1 MLPLRGKAGSSAQTP
16 TKQPSPSVPCPQ
28 PGSQHIYITNS
39 ARIHIIYILHQQKVG
54 IGCRQRD
61 RCPFQQHQSRSLS
74 ASVGLIADEKKARRE
89 IRFNTCMIDLH
100 HLENGQICLR
110 IYVLDTYTAG
120 AAPARG
126 LSSRLGCPAN
136 DRLFLSWKRP
146 SIIVATT
153 TDSATDTGLHISLI
167 YIYIYN
173 LISSACSDHLS
184 VRAFFR
190 FPPRSPPLRPF
201 RAISYYTTNGFLH
214 LSPSQSPIVAPMRAA
229 TEIKTP
235 PTINTNLPAMVA
247 MPTTARSN
255 RIMVVGS
262 TKQAKTT
269 RDVMVRKT
277 TNR

>member
-1 MLPLRGKAGSSAQTP
+1 MSMAGIYYPKNVTAPRQSWKLRPNADEATQSLT
-16 TKQPSPSVPCPQ
+16 VPCPQ

-136 DRLFLSWKRP
+136 DRLFSEL
-146 SIIVATT
+146 V
-153 TDSATDTGLHISLI
+153 
-167 YIYIYN
+167 
-173 LISSACSDHLS
+173 
-184 VRAFFR
+184 FR
-190 FPPRSPPLRPF
+190 WMLGQP
-201 RAISYYTTNGFLH
+201 
-214 LSPSQSPIVAPMRAA
+214 
-229 TEIKTP
+229 
-235 PTINTNLPAMVA
+235 
-247 MPTTARSN
+247 
-255 RIMVVGS
+255 
-262 TKQAKTT
+262 
-269 RDVMVRKT
+269 
-277 TNR
+277 